1 MVTARLFSFTAG
13 IITAPIEA
21 ESTSVNQVA
30 ESVLGAVIVVAACQ
44 VNTLVGVGITEL
56 PFATA
61 RGLVQTTSIL
71 ATTIVNVTK
80 TRNIR
85 TAIRVVI
92 AFDPTWVRAAISGP
106 IESHT
111 AIGLTLR
118 L

>member
-1 MVTARLFSFTAG
+1 MVTARLFSFTAS

-30 ESVLGAVIVVAACQ
+30 EPVLGAVIVVAACQ

-80 TRNIR
+80 TRNIG

-92 AFDPTWVRAAISGP
+92 AFDPAWVRATISGP